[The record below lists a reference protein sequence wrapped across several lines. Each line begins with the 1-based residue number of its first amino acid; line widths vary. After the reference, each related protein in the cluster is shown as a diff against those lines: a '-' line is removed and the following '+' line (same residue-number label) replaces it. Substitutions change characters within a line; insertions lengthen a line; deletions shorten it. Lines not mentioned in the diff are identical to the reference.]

1 MSTSGNAVTKVK
13 GLSPP
18 PFSKTRKYSEAED
31 DQVGVAIMS
40 AGLQQQLASSLSE
53 VGYGGKVG
61 SLPPAVAQSE
71 RLGRF
76 LQWLLH
82 VLQPANCLS
91 AAELE
96 R

>member
-1 MSTSGNAVTKVK
+1 
-13 GLSPP
+13 
-18 PFSKTRKYSEAED
+18 
-31 DQVGVAIMS
+31 MS
-40 AGLQQQLASSLSE
+40 AELQEQLKTSLSE

-61 SLPPAVAQSE
+61 PLPPAVINNE
-71 RLGRF
+71 RVERF
-76 LQWLLH
+76 LQWLVR

>member
-1 MSTSGNAVTKVK
+1 
-13 GLSPP
+13 
-18 PFSKTRKYSEAED
+18 
-31 DQVGVAIMS
+31 MS
-40 AGLQQQLASSLSE
+40 ADFHQQLTTSLSE
-53 VGYGGKVG
+53 VGYDGKVG
-61 SLPPAVAQSE
+61 PLPPAVVQNE

-76 LQWLLH
+76 LQWLVR